1 MATLAELSPKA
12 ERIEIRVTPNVKALL
27 SAAAQARH
35 TTVSEF
41 LLTHGIEAAEHAVA
55 APRVVFASEA
65 GFAAIQRLL
74 DASSAPDPAT
84 VAWLAKPRR

>member
-1 MATLAELSPKA
+1 MSVRYTVDLVDEAPMMTIVAEKGGKA

-41 LLTHGIEAAEHAVA
+41 RSQSV
-55 APRVVFASEA
+55 
-65 GFAAIQRLL
+65 
-74 DASSAPDPAT
+74 
-84 VAWLAKPRR
+84 